1 MFLFVSGPGMALT
14 IQRFASQ
21 RLLNVRIKSVCHHS
35 RPGASILKE
44 TFESELATT
53 NWRKKNI
60 RTFFFSHVDWS
71 SVKILS
77 TAYIYS
83 WQISSNRKVIFFF
96 FCLDELGLEP
106 LDL

>member
-53 NWRKKNI
+53 NWRKKKLGL
-60 RTFFFSHVDWS
+60 FFFQVDWL

-77 TAYIYS
+77 TAYIFMADFL
-83 WQISSNRKVIFFF
+83 QPQGHFFF

-106 LDL
+106 LDF